1 MRSSNFKK
9 SIGAIAIVA
18 LVLFIFGI
26 RIEHPKA
33 GLQNAIG
40 SAQSSLVIV
49 KKVNEIKPGMKIVAG
64 TNVGKS
70 PVLGIVAS
78 NKEGSIELHTGDG
91 ISRSTKDKVAGKLLM
106 VIPFLGYPL
115 NVIGL

>member
-9 SIGAIAIVA
+9 TLGALAI
-18 LVLFIFGI
+18 LTLILFLFGI

-49 KKVNEIKPGMKIVAG
+49 KKVDEIKPGMKIIAG

-70 PVLGIVAS
+70 PVLGIVAT

-91 ISRSTKDKVAGKLLM
+91 IARSTKDKVSGKLLM